1 MRNDAALILASVR
14 EKAASVGN
22 AQRWDERTSAPAN
35 NASLS
40 DLIDPSTDRGRRAVA
55 IHLCPGSRRLL

>member
-1 MRNDAALILASVR
+1 MRNDAASILASVR

-22 AQRWDERTSAPAN
+22 AQRWDERTSVPAN

-40 DLIDPSTDRGRRAVA
+40 DLIVLRPTEVGVRLQYTSVPDRA
-55 IHLCPGSRRLL
+55 GS